1 MLHCM
6 PTIDDVHRIFGLKDY
21 MVFKWVFCKY
31 ICETGSDTFTDYEL
45 FSRSGL
51 GAYMGDE
58 ESMKDFIL
66 DNQEDNIYK
75 IFVRDVLES
84 LVRRGF
90 LRPVLYRET
99 DGKNVLRYE
108 KTPEL
113 KAMCPQFGQYM
124 MGDINTLT

>member
-1 MLHCM
+1 M
-6 PTIDDVHRIFGLKDY
+6 PTIDDVHRIFGLRDY

-31 ICETGSDTFTDYEL
+31 MCETGSDTFTDYEL

-58 ESMKDFIL
+58 VSMKAFIL
-66 DNQEDNIYK
+66 DNQADNIYK
-75 IFVRDVLES
+75 IFVRDVLET

-90 LRPVLYRET
+90 LRVTYTEP
-99 DGKNVLRYE
+99 DGENVLRYE

-113 KAMCPQFGQYM
+113 RERCPQFTEYL
-124 MGDINTLT
+124 MGDIDTLT

>member
-1 MLHCM
+1 V
-6 PTIDDVHRIFGLKDY
+6 PTVIDDVHRLFGPRDY
-21 MVFKWVFCKY
+21 RVFQWVFCKY
-31 ICETGSDTFTDYEL
+31 MCETGSDTFTDYEL

-58 ESMKDFIL
+58 EAMKAFIF

-84 LVRRGF
+84 LVLRGF
-90 LRPVLYRET
+90 LQRVTYAET
-99 DGKNVLRYE
+99 DGENVLRYE

-113 KAMCPQFGQYM
+113 RERCPQFTEYL
-124 MGDINTLT
+124 MGDIDSLT

>member
-1 MLHCM
+1 M
-6 PTIDDVHRIFGLKDY
+6 PAIDDVHRIFGPRDY

-31 ICETGSDTFTDYEL
+31 MCETGSDTFTDYEL

-58 ESMKDFIL
+58 ESMKAFIL

-75 IFVRDVLES
+75 VFVRDVLES
-84 LVRRGF
+84 LVLRGF

-113 KAMCPQFGQYM
+113 GAMCPQFAQYL

>member
-1 MLHCM
+1 M
-6 PTIDDVHRIFGLKDY
+6 
-21 MVFKWVFCKY
+21 
-31 ICETGSDTFTDYEL
+31 CETGSDTFTDYEL

-58 ESMKDFIL
+58 ESMKALSL

-75 IFVRDVLES
+75 VFVRDVLES
-84 LVRRGF
+84 LVLRGF

-113 KAMCPQFGQYM
+113 GAMCPQFAQYL

>member
-1 MLHCM
+1 M
-6 PTIDDVHRIFGLKDY
+6 PAIDDVHRIFGPRDY

-31 ICETGSDTFTDYEL
+31 MCETGSDTFTDYEL

-58 ESMKDFIL
+58 ESMKAFIL

-75 IFVRDVLES
+75 VFVRDVLES
-84 LVRRGF
+84 LVLRGF

-113 KAMCPQFGQYM
+113 VAMCPQFAQYL